1 MITVIKLGGSLLS
14 AGVLPRCLD
23 RIAHYP
29 GKVLIVPGGGVFAD
43 QVRHAQKDWGFD
55 DIAAHRMAI
64 LAMQQMALL
73 FNSLKPD
80 FAIFDRASKPCQIT
94 KPAIW
99 SPDIQELDN
108 AGIAAN
114 WDITSD
120 SLAAWLA
127 GQVAANELLLVKC
140 CPLDENSSL
149 HDLQQLNILDAGF
162 LKITESAC
170 FKINLMNKDQFL
182 SLA

>member
-1 MITVIKLGGSLLS
+1 V
-14 AGVLPRCLD
+14 
-23 RIAHYP
+23 
-29 GKVLIVPGGGVFAD
+29 
-43 QVRHAQKDWGFD
+43 
-55 DIAAHRMAI
+55 
-64 LAMQQMALL
+64 
-73 FNSLKPD
+73 
-80 FAIFDRASKPCQIT
+80 
-94 KPAIW
+94 

-108 AGIAAN
+108 AGVAAN

-140 CPLDENSSL
+140 CQLDEDSSL
-149 HDLQQLNILDAGF
+149 HDLQQQNILDAGF

-170 FKINLMNKDQFL
+170 FKITLMNKDQFL